1 MGGQYLGLMKEEMIM
16 KKTVFL
22 FAAVAALTVSCQKE
36 PVTETVPAA
45 KGIEKTFMVT
55 SPDTRTT
62 LDGMSIKWAADD
74 EINVIAATT
83 GNQYTFTLSGGA
95 GTGSASFTGTLSED
109 DAEETVFYAVYP
121 NVAIRPASLENDI
134 LEVDK
139 SLGATQTAVKNG
151 FDPHFAV
158 MTAVVGEDGKF
169 TFRHGVAY
177 FKITIGNE
185 DVVSVNLKTSGTRF
199 QGRPQ
204 IVASTGAYSNI
215 QGAAD
220 NITLAPAEGTL
231 ECGATY
237 FIPVLCKNSS
247 LKTLTLTYKFSDGT
261 VKSMSTDAKSS
272 VKLELGK
279 IYNLGTP
286 AFIMVPT
293 ILAKDPSALEYD
305 ATSGSIAYEIVNP
318 VEGQSVTASLEEGVD
333 WISNLEVGENAVT
346 FDCDPNTGDMRSAV
360 ITLSYEGA
368 EDVEVTVS
376 QKAAGTVSEDYVW
389 DFSSSEWTAELASKG
404 NANSDITEWVSTVN
418 GLTWTSIAK
427 SKWNTR
433 TIGGVTYTYIQAG
446 GKGTTEDRV
455 FTFTV
460 QNAGKLYVTTTGT
473 SSTADESRMCTV
485 KVGDSDEVS
494 KVGGSSQ
501 DMLTVNEFEIEAGD
515 VYVYPT
521 VGALRFFKIEFHSN

>member
-1 MGGQYLGLMKEEMIM
+1 M
-16 KKTVFL
+16 KKITL
-22 FAAVAALTVSCQKE
+22 LLAAIAALAVSCQKE
-36 PVTETVPAA
+36 PIAEPVPA
-45 KGIEKTFMVT
+45 KGIEKTFVVT
-55 SPDTRTT
+55 SPETRTA
-62 LDGMSIKWAADD
+62 LDGLSIKWEEGD
-74 EINVIAATT
+74 EINVVAAGT

-95 GTGSASFTGTLSED
+95 GTTSASFTGTLGED

-121 NVAIRPASLENDI
+121 NVAIRPASLANDLI
-134 LEVDK
+134 EVDK
-139 SLGATQTAVKNG
+139 PLGDTQTAVKGG

-158 MTAVVGEDGKF
+158 MTAVADEEGKI

-220 NITLAPAEGTL
+220 NITLAPESGTL
-231 ECGATY
+231 EYGATY
-237 FIPVLCKNSS
+237 FVPVICKNSS
-247 LKTLTLTYKFSDGT
+247 LKTLTLTYTFADET

-279 IYNLGTP
+279 VYSLGTP
-286 AFIMVPT
+286 SFIMVPT
-293 ILAKDPSALEYD
+293 IVAKNPAALEFD
-305 ATSGSIAYEIVNP
+305 ATSGSFSYELVNP
-318 VEGQSVTASLEEGVD
+318 IEGQSVTASLEEGID
-333 WISNLEVGENAVT
+333 WISNVVVGDGVVT
-346 FDCDPNTGDMRSAV
+346 FDCEPNTSDERSAV

-368 EDVEVTVS
+368 NDVGVTVS
-376 QKAAGTVSEDYVW
+376 QKAAGTVSENYVW
-389 DFSSSEWTAELASKG
+389 DFSSSDWKAELASKG
-404 NANSDITEWVSTVN
+404 NANADITNWVSTVD
-418 GLTWTSIAK
+418 GLTWTSAGK

-433 TIGGVTYTYIQAG
+433 PIGGVTYTYIQAG
-446 GKGTTEDRV
+446 GKGTTEERV

-460 QNAGKLYVTTTGT
+460 QNPGKLYVTTTGT
-473 SSTADESRMCTV
+473 SSSADESRMCTV
-485 KVGDSDEVS
+485 KVGDKDEVS

-501 DMLTVNEFEIEAGD
+501 DMLTVNEFEIEAGN

-521 VGALRFFKIEFHSN
+521 GNALRFFKIEFHSN

>member
-1 MGGQYLGLMKEEMIM
+1 MGRQHLEITEEEMNMRKIA
-16 KKTVFL
+16 FL
-22 FAAVAALTVSCQKE
+22 FAAVAALAVSCQKE
-36 PVTETVPAA
+36 PVNEPVPA
-45 KGIEKTFMVT
+45 KGIEKTFVVS
-55 SPDTRTT
+55 SPETRTA
-62 LDGMSIKWAADD
+62 LDGMSVRWAEGE

-83 GNQYTFTLSGGA
+83 GNQYTFTLSDGA
-95 GTGSASFTGTLSED
+95 GSSSASFTGTLAED

-121 NVAIRPASLENDI
+121 NVAIRPASLENDLI
-134 LEVDK
+134 ELDK
-139 SLGATQTAVKNG
+139 TLGATQKAVKDG
-151 FDPHFAV
+151 FDPEFAL
-158 MTAVVGEDGKF
+158 MTAVSGEDGKF

-177 FKITIGNE
+177 FKVTIGNE
-185 DVVSVNLKTSGTRF
+185 DVASVNLKSSNTRF

-220 NITLAPAEGTL
+220 NITLAPEEGTL
-231 ECGATY
+231 EYGATY
-237 FIPVLCKNSS
+237 FIPVPCKNSS
-247 LKTLTLTYKFSDGT
+247 IKTLTLTYAFSDGT
-261 VKSMSTDAKSS
+261 TKSMSTDAKAS

-279 IYNLGTP
+279 VYNLGTP
-286 AFIMVPT
+286 TFIMVPT
-293 ILAKDPSALEYD
+293 ILATDPSGLEYD
-305 ATSGSIAYEIVNP
+305 ATSGSFSFEIVNP
-318 VEGQSVTASLEEGVD
+318 VEGQSVTASLAEGVD
-333 WISNLEVGENAVT
+333 WISNVTVGDGVVT
-346 FDCDPNTGDMRSAV
+346 FDCGQNTGDERSAK

-368 EDVEVTVS
+368 EDVEVTVR

-404 NANSDITEWVSTVN
+404 NANSDITEWVSTVG
-418 GLTWTSIAK
+418 GLTWTSVAK

-446 GKGTTEDRV
+446 GKGSTADRV

-473 SSTADESRMCTV
+473 SSTADDGRMCTV

-501 DMLTVNEFEIEAGD
+501 DMLTVNEFDIEAGD
-515 VYVYPT
+515 VYVYST
-521 VGALRFFKIEFHSN
+521 GNALRFFKIEFHSN